1 MTKPDDDSQ
10 KKKEIDFFKP
20 NYNKTYTGDEVQKY
34 YYDSWEKLKIDV
46 KKKMLRIHVFY
57 YYEHP

>member
-20 NYNKTYTGDEVQKY
+20 NYNQTYTGDEVQKY

-46 KKKMLRIHVFY
+46 DFLKSFVF
-57 YYEHP
+57 

>member
-20 NYNKTYTGDEVQKY
+20 NYNQTYTGDEVQKY
-34 YYDSWEKLKIDV
+34 YYDSWEKFKIDV
-46 KKKMLRIHVFY
+46 DFFKILRFLILIKKML
-57 YYEHP
+57 